1 MTLDGV
7 VRGRH
12 GQYLVPRC
20 PLGWAREGRFYVVS
34 VGQFKRGKAA
44 LVNAI
49 IGQPLLPTGVV
60 PVTAAVTVVRY
71 GPRLTARVRFD
82 EREWEDCE
90 PRDLVTYVSE
100 EHNPGNEKGVTGV
113 EIFVPSPLLASGMC
127 LVDTPGVGSVSEA
140 STAATREFAPHVDVS
155 LVVLGADPPISRE
168 EVTLL
173 QDVARG
179 ASEFIVVLNKADRL
193 ADGDR
198 AEAIRFTERV
208 LAQQLGHPVGPILQV
223 SALERLAGTGPQR
236 DWPALIARLERLAGR
251 SGAHLVSVAEERGL
265 SFLCERLLRNLDQ
278 ERTTLVRPIQ
288 ETEAR
293 LAILQRAVTET
304 ERTLDDLA
312 QRLIAAQDRLV
323 RTFTADRDQFV
334 GADLAK
340 VQAELTARLRHEAI
354 TPAGSTLRLRA
365 MKATIEVSRRSLDR
379 WCSEEEARAAALF
392 RQGFQRFVEL
402 VDDFNERL
410 RLVPELAGIA
420 EVDFDAA
427 LDAKSRFFYTDMLT
441 VEPISVGSYLLD
453 LLRTRAG
460 RVRAIE
466 WDAIRYLSRLME
478 VNSARLKNDFIERL
492 SESRRRL
499 ESALRDRLRDL
510 LVSTERMLDQA
521 RQAQAAGAAAVQRR
535 LEDLQTLRAE
545 AQALAPHQGA

>member
-1 MTLDGV
+1 
-7 VRGRH
+7 
-12 GQYLVPRC
+12 
-20 PLGWAREGRFYVVS
+20 
-34 VGQFKRGKAA
+34 
-44 LVNAI
+44 
-49 IGQPLLPTGVV
+49 
-60 PVTAAVTVVRY
+60 
-71 GPRLTARVRFD
+71 
-82 EREWEDCE
+82 
-90 PRDLVTYVSE
+90 
-100 EHNPGNEKGVTGV
+100 
-113 EIFVPSPLLASGMC
+113 
-127 LVDTPGVGSVSEA
+127 
-140 STAATREFAPHVDVS
+140 
-155 LVVLGADPPISRE
+155 
-168 EVTLL
+168 
-173 QDVARG
+173 
-179 ASEFIVVLNKADRL
+179 
-193 ADGDR
+193 
-198 AEAIRFTERV
+198 
-208 LAQQLGHPVGPILQV
+208 
-223 SALERLAGTGPQR
+223 
-236 DWPALIARLERLAGR
+236 
-251 SGAHLVSVAEERGL
+251 
-265 SFLCERLLRNLDQ
+265 
-278 ERTTLVRPIQ
+278 
-288 ETEAR
+288 
-293 LAILQRAVTET
+293 
-304 ERTLDDLA
+304 
-312 QRLIAAQDRLV
+312 
-323 RTFTADRDQFV
+323 
-334 GADLAK
+334 
-340 VQAELTARLRHEAI
+340 
-354 TPAGSTLRLRA
+354 